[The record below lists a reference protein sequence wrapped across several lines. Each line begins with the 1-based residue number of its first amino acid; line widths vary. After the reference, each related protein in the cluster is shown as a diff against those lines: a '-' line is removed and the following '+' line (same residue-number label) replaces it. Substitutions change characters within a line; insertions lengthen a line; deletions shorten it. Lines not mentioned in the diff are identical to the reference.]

1 MESNEIKSL
10 NNLRKLTARYSTTL
24 NPSKDKTKFYTA
36 QIELLDYYELG
47 CIITEMLKLCIVAL
61 ENDSHTI
68 SDVEKNSP
76 INVSLILETVL
87 KMFPLD
93 EFEMLSEINE
103 ILVEDFQGVE
113 E

>member
-1 MESNEIKSL
+1 MKPNQIKSL
-10 NNLRKLTARYSTTL
+10 ENLRKLTARYCTTL

-47 CIITEMLKLCIVAL
+47 CVITNMLKLCILAL
-61 ENDSHTI
+61 ENESHKT
-68 SDVEKNSP
+68 SDADKNSA
-76 INVSLILETVL
+76 INVSLILENVL

-103 ILVEDFQGVE
+103 ILVEDFQNVDE
-113 E
+113 

>member
-1 MESNEIKSL
+1 MKPNQIKSL
-10 NNLRKLTARYSTTL
+10 ENLRKLTARYCTTL

-47 CIITEMLKLCIVAL
+47 CVITNMLKLCILAL
-61 ENDSHTI
+61 ENESHKT
-68 SDVEKNSP
+68 SDAEKNSS
-76 INVSLILETVL
+76 INVVLILETVL

>member
-1 MESNEIKSL
+1 MKPNQIKSL
-10 NNLRKLTARYSTTL
+10 ENLRKLTARYCTTL

-47 CIITEMLKLCIVAL
+47 CVITNMLKLCILAL
-61 ENDSHTI
+61 ENESHKT
-68 SDVEKNSP
+68 SDTDKNSA
-76 INVSLILETVL
+76 INVSLILENVL

-103 ILVEDFQGVE
+103 ILVADFQGVDG
-113 E
+113 

>member
-1 MESNEIKSL
+1 MESNEMKSL
-10 NNLRKLTARYSTTL
+10 NNLKKLTARYCTTL
-24 NPSKDKTKFYTA
+24 NSSKDKTKFYTA

-47 CIITEMLKLCIVAL
+47 CIITNMLKSCILAL
-61 ENDSHTI
+61 ENDTHRI
-68 SDVEKNSP
+68 SETDKNSS

-103 ILVEDFQGVE
+103 ILVADFQGVE

>member
-1 MESNEIKSL
+1 MKPNEIKSL
-10 NNLRKLTARYSTTL
+10 ENLRKLTARYCTTL

-36 QIELLDYYELG
+36 KIELLDYYELG
-47 CIITEMLKLCIVAL
+47 CIITNMLKLCVLAL
-61 ENDSHTI
+61 ENDTHRI
-68 SDVEKNSP
+68 SETDKDSS

-103 ILVEDFQGVE
+103 ILVGDFQGVE

>member
-1 MESNEIKSL
+1 MKPNEIKSL
-10 NNLRKLTARYSTTL
+10 ENLRKLTARYCTTL

-47 CIITEMLKLCIVAL
+47 CVITNMLKLCILAL
-61 ENDSHTI
+61 ENESH
-68 SDVEKNSP
+68 DADRDSP
-76 INVSLILETVL
+76 INISLILETVL

-103 ILVEDFQGVE
+103 ILIEDFQGVE

>member
-1 MESNEIKSL
+1 MEPNKIKSL
-10 NNLRKLTARYSTTL
+10 ENLRKLTARYCTTL

-47 CIITEMLKLCIVAL
+47 CVITNMLKLCILAL
-61 ENDSHTI
+61 ENDMYRI
-68 SDVEKNSP
+68 SETDKNSS

-103 ILVEDFQGVE
+103 ILVGDFQGVDE
-113 E
+113 

>member
-1 MESNEIKSL
+1 MKPNEIKSL
-10 NNLRKLTARYSTTL
+10 ENLRKLTARYCTTL

-47 CIITEMLKLCIVAL
+47 CIITNMLKLCIFAL
-61 ENDSHTI
+61 ENESH
-68 SDVEKNSP
+68 DADRDPP
-76 INVSLILETVL
+76 INISLILETVL